1 MTASKF
7 ISSFKDIDKHDVD
20 KVGGKGANLGE
31 MTKAKFPVPPGFVVT
46 VEAYKFFME
55 QGFLGH
61 KISSILASTD
71 VDNPQELASSSK
83 QIQKLI
89 GREPVPKVICEE
101 IVRYYKKLSGL
112 FKNEYVAVRSS
123 ATAEDLP
130 NASFAGQQASFLN
143 VKGDSNLILA
153 VRSCWAAL
161 FTARS
166 IFYRVQNKISH
177 HKVSVAVVIQK
188 MIQSEASGVMFTIDP
203 VTNDKDAIIIEAI
216 WGLGEMIVQGEVIP
230 DRYKIQKETNA
241 ILVKQI
247 SEQNSMLVRKNDKN
261 LKVPVVKNKIGAQKI
276 TNDEI
281 IWLAKLGEKLQKH
294 YYFPQ
299 DVEWHKE
306 AGKIYIVQTRPVTT
320 MSSKFKVPLGLVRGG
335 QSSKL
340 ENGIITSLTPV
351 LKGVGA
357 SPGIGTGRV
366 KILTSFKELAKI
378 SQGDILVAKMTSPD
392 FVPAMKKASAI
403 LTDEGGLT
411 SHAAIVSREL
421 GIPCV
426 VGSKTATQIL
436 PEGSLISINGSTG
449 EVFMG
454 TLSKT
459 SEDKTKEIYPHH
471 ATATKLYVNLGEP
484 ERAREIAKQNVD
496 GVGLLRAEFMIAQ
509 IGIHPKEAIKRKE
522 QFKFV
527 DLLKEGIATFCK
539 EFYPRPVIYRATDFR
554 TNEYRRL
561 KGGESWEP
569 EEPNPM
575 LGYRGAYRFI
585 ADPEVFNLE
594 LSALK
599 AVREKYNNL
608 SLMIP
613 FVRSVEELT
622 NIRKLVAIEGFFKT
636 SSFKFWMMV
645 ELPVN
650 VIMFEEFVKVGIDGI
665 SFGSNDLTMLIHGVD
680 RDNRQVAS
688 EYNERSPAV
697 LWALKRVITSCN
709 NHAITSSICGQAPSV
724 YDDMVEFLIKS
735 GITSISVNPDSID
748 RVRNVIY
755 NVERLVISK

>member
-1 MTASKF
+1 MTAQKF
-7 ISSFKDIDKHDVD
+7 IASFKDIDKHDVD
-20 KVGGKGANLGE
+20 IVGGKGANLGE

-46 VEAYKFFME
+46 VEAYKFFLE
-55 QGFLGH
+55 QGFLGN
-61 KISSILASTD
+61 KISAILASID
-71 VDNPQELASSSK
+71 VDDPQELQNSST
-83 QIQKLI
+83 QIIRLI
-89 GREPVPKVICEE
+89 GREPVPKIICEE

-123 ATAEDLP
+123 ATAEDSP

-153 VRSCWAAL
+153 VRSCWASL

-166 IFYRVQNKISH
+166 MFYRVQNKISH

-203 VTNDKDAIIIEAI
+203 VTSDKDAIIIEAI
-216 WGLGEMIVQGEVIP
+216 WGLGELIVQGEVIP
-230 DRYKIQKETNA
+230 DRYKVQKETNA

-261 LKVPVVKNKIGAQKI
+261 LKVTVSKNKIGAQKI

-306 AGKIYIVQTRPVTT
+306 KNKIYIVQTRPVTT
-320 MSSKFKVPLGLVRGG
+320 MKGVNSKKIK
-335 QSSKL
+335 QSGKNV
-340 ENGIITSLTPV
+340 EILTTPI

-366 KILTSFKELAKI
+366 KILKSFQEISKI
-378 SQGDILVAKMTSPD
+378 GQGDVLVAKMTSPD

-403 LTDEGGLT
+403 LTDQGGLT

-426 VGSKTATQIL
+426 VGSKNATQVL
-436 PEGSLISINGSTG
+436 QEGSLISINGSTG
-449 EVFMG
+449 EVFWG
-454 TLSKT
+454 TLSKKI
-459 SEDKTKEIYPHH
+459 EGKTKESYPHR

-484 ERAREIAKQNVD
+484 ERAREIAKKNVD

-522 QFKFV
+522 QFKFI
-527 DLLKEGIATFCK
+527 DLLKKGIATFCK

-554 TNEYRRL
+554 TNEYRSL

-569 EEPNPM
+569 EESNPM
-575 LGYRGAYRFI
+575 LGYRGAFRFI

-594 LSALK
+594 LSALG
-599 AVREKYNNL
+599 AVRQKYNNL

-650 VIMFEEFVKVGIDGI
+650 VIMFEEFIKVGIDGI

-680 RDNRQVAS
+680 RDNREVAS

-755 NVERLVISK
+755 NAERLVIGK